1 MKMGNKA
8 KMTNVLLGLLVCLV
22 TIDLA
27 IRLMPSSS
35 DSLTAIGSAN
45 SQESDA
51 ARAGPSTVPMYFPPF
66 AIPEGRKRLT
76 HVAIMVR
83 DLEKSI
89 DFYVNQLGFRHLRTQ
104 DMGFLKIAFISS
116 GDGETMIELEQLM
129 TDIEGMEAEGYSH
142 IGMFVDDVDAVY
154 AASTA
159 NGVEWERKPGRPG
172 PGAPYMGFMIDP
184 DGYRLEIMEN
194 PQAGCTGCHR
204 GPHLN

>member
-27 IRLMPSSS
+27 IRLIPPSS
-35 DSLTAIGSAN
+35 DPLTVIGSAN

-51 ARAGPSTVPMYFPPF
+51 ARAGPSRVPMYFPPF
-66 AIPEGRKRLT
+66 AIEPGRKRLT
-76 HVAIMVR
+76 HVAVR
-83 DLEKSI
+83 VKDIEKSI
-89 DFYVNQLGFRHLRTQ
+89 EFYESKLGFKHIRTQ

-116 GDGETMIELEQLM
+116 GDGEPMIELTQF
-129 TDIEGMEAEGYSH
+129 TAQIEGMETEGFSH

-154 AASTA
+154 AASIA
-159 NGVEWERKPGRPG
+159 NGAEWEGKPGRPG